1 MCVECVLTCSECVL
15 TCLVADSAG
24 IGFYSIVNSFMSY
37 PVYILSE
44 QFDHAQVRSMHVITL
59 QSIVCVACCV
69 SVQVYKESLTYAHAW
84 L

>member
-1 MCVECVLTCSECVL
+1 MCVECVL
-15 TCLVADSAG
+15 TCLVADECWNCMVSIA
-24 IGFYSIVNSFMSY
+24 IVNSFISY

-69 SVQVYKESLTYAHAW
+69 SVQVYKESLTYAHDW